1 MKQRPVNSSFDST
14 VVVLGQHVAYFILD
28 TWFTW
33 FGIILLKN
41 VMLFLQNRYLLQNVN
56 IHNIYK
62 LKKGLYK
69 ILHCQTTWQY
79 FTFFRSILMS
89 LSLEKGSL
97 CISPY
102 MVEV

>member
-1 MKQRPVNSSFDST
+1 M
-14 VVVLGQHVAYFILD
+14 H
-28 TWFTW
+28 TW

-56 IHNIYK
+56 VHNIYK

-79 FTFFRSILMS
+79 FTFFRSILNELELRERFFVYFS
-89 LSLEKGSL
+89 LHGRGWT
-97 CISPY
+97 CIY
-102 MVEV
+102 